1 MRPDD
6 ERPGELIVPE
16 PAPAVPIPPQGVQRA
31 TVLPPTG
38 AQVGRGPLAAPAA
51 GLVTA
56 PAELEGMLLPTEGV
70 TFASSPHP
78 IIFLRPLLA
87 SAVIVLALAVV
98 LGWQT
103 HPIVRGHHVSVPLV
117 SGIGRTAVLIL
128 GGLLLLHQL
137 VHLAQRAFYYFA
149 FRVVTTNRR
158 VFIVE
163 GLLGRRVLPLG
174 NTALAGA
181 TMSQGV
187 LGRMLNFGNLFLP
200 LAGAGPR
207 AIRNVREPVRLY
219 REFEIV
225 ANGVEDGVWKQAIR
239 QTQIP

>member
-1 MRPDD
+1 MRPSDD
-6 ERPGELIVPE
+6 RPGELIVPE
-16 PAPAVPIPPQGVQRA
+16 TAPAAPIPPQGVQRA
-31 TVLPPTG
+31 TVLPPMG
-38 AQVGRGPLAAPAA
+38 AEAGAVATPAPGPVA
-51 GLVTA
+51 A

-78 IIFLRPLLA
+78 IIFVRPLLA
-87 SAVIVLALAVV
+87 IVVIAIALAVV

-103 HPIVRGHHVSVPLV
+103 HPIVRGHHMTVPLV
-117 SGIGRTAVLIL
+117 SGLGRTAVLVV
-128 GGLLLLHQL
+128 GGLLLLQQL

-163 GLLGRRVLPLG
+163 GIFGRRVLPLG

-181 TMSQGV
+181 TMSQGI
-187 LGRMLNFGNLFLP
+187 LGRILNFGNLFLP

-225 ANGVEDGVWKQAIR
+225 ANGIEGGVWKQAIR

>member
-1 MRPDD
+1 MRPSD
-6 ERPGELIVPE
+6 ERPGELVSPTSGT
-16 PAPAVPIPPQGVQRA
+16 AVPIPPQALREA
-31 TVLPPTG
+31 TVLPPAG
-38 AQVGRGPLAAPAA
+38 YAAGPAAVAAPVG

-78 IIFLRPLLA
+78 IIFVRPLVGI
-87 SAVIVLALAVV
+87 AVILIALSVV
-98 LGWQT
+98 LSWQL
-103 HPIVRGHHVSVPLV
+103 HPVVRGHHVTVPLV
-117 SGIGRTAVLIL
+117 SGIGRTAVLVVA
-128 GGLLLLHQL
+128 GLLLLQQL
-137 VHLAQRAFYYFA
+137 FHLAQRAFHFFS

-163 GLLGRRVLPLG
+163 GIFGRRVLPLG

-181 TMSQGV
+181 TMSQGI

-207 AIRNVREPVRLY
+207 AIRDVREPVRLY

-225 ANGVEDGVWKQAIR
+225 ANGVEGDVWKQAIR

>member
-1 MRPDD
+1 MRHSD
-6 ERPGELIVPE
+6 EVPGELIVPE
-16 PAPAVPIPPQGVQRA
+16 PGTAVPIPPQAVQRA
-31 TVLPPTG
+31 TVLPPAGVAHG
-38 AQVGRGPLAAPAA
+38 AIAATAA
-51 GLVTA
+51 GLPTA
-56 PAELEGMLLPTEGV
+56 PAELAGMLLPTEGV

-78 IIFLRPLLA
+78 IIFVRPLVGI
-87 SAVIVLALAVV
+87 AVVAVALAVV
-98 LGWQT
+98 LGWET
-103 HPIVRGHHVSVPLV
+103 HPIVRGHHVTVPLV
-117 SGIGRTAVLIL
+117 SGIGRTAVLVA
-128 GGLLLLHQL
+128 GGLLLLQQL
-137 VHLAQRAFYYFA
+137 IHLAQRAFHYFS

-187 LGRMLNFGNLFLP
+187 LGRMLDFGDLFLP

-207 AIRNVREPVRLY
+207 AIRTVREPVRLY

-225 ANGVEDGVWKQAIR
+225 ANGVEGDVWKQAIR